1 MSLTFSLFYNVLSGI
16 CYNVLPIICTDID
29 FSKPV
34 CLSNI
39 GDKFKQG
46 GGIKRPLQAL
56 GAAIKM
62 MGADFCFQLPGLD
75 ATGTDLIFG
84 LKMKMIA
91 FNKDTV
97 DMNNFLN
104 LLPKAWNTMTKD
116 MTGGEG
122 VKDLMSKA
130 LNLKPLSSCSSK
142 ICGDLNTASINSKIK
157 EFITTFWPVS
167 IYIIIKAKKEERESV
182 CTFLY
187 KLVIILISFQTNLKQ
202 VYTNYYNS
210 HWLLRSLTSIYY

>member
-1 MSLTFSLFYNVLSGI
+1 MFQVSIFFIDFISSPLYRIPVHLLDVTDIFFSFTG
-16 CYNVLPIICTDID
+16 ID

-34 CLSNI
+34 CLSDI

-46 GGIKRPLQAL
+46 GGIKRPLQAM

-130 LNLKPLSSCSSK
+130 LNLKPLSSCKVCPSA
-142 ICGDLNTASINSKIK
+142 LQTASINSKIK
-157 EFITTFWPVS
+157 EFVTTFWPVS
-167 IYIIIKAKKEERESV
+167 IYS
-182 CTFLY
+182 C
-187 KLVIILISFQTNLKQ
+187 S
-202 VYTNYYNS
+202 
-210 HWLLRSLTSIYY
+210 SLTL